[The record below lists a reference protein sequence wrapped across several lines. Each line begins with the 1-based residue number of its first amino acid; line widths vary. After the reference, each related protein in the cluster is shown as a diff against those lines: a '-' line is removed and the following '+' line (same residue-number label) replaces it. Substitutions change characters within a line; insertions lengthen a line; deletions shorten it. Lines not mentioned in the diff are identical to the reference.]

1 MKRFLI
7 FSDNHG
13 INIYLK
19 EVLDQIG
26 TDFDGVVQ
34 LGDCQNAETEQE
46 IRNIFTCPV
55 YMVRGNCDGKSKLPA
70 AALIALGGH
79 KVFITHGHIY
89 GARPSVPL

>member
-26 TDFDGVVQ
+26 TDFDGVRMPR
-34 LGDCQNAETEQE
+34 QNKRSVTSSPARF
-46 IRNIFTCPV
+46 IWCVVIV
-55 YMVRGNCDGKSKLPA
+55 MV
-70 AALIALGGH
+70 
-79 KVFITHGHIY
+79 
-89 GARPSVPL
+89 

>member
-26 TDFDGVVQ
+26 TDLTVLFNWVTVRMPRQNKRSVTSSPARFIWCVV
-34 LGDCQNAETEQE
+34 
-46 IRNIFTCPV
+46 IV
-55 YMVRGNCDGKSKLPA
+55 MV
-70 AALIALGGH
+70 
-79 KVFITHGHIY
+79 
-89 GARPSVPL
+89 

>member
-46 IRNIFTCPV
+46 NP
-55 YMVRGNCDGKSKLPA
+55 
-70 AALIALGGH
+70 
-79 KVFITHGHIY
+79 
-89 GARPSVPL
+89 

>member
-34 LGDCQNAETEQE
+34 LGDCQNARDRT
-46 IRNIFTCPV
+46 RDPMTA
-55 YMVRGNCDGKSKLPA
+55 LPA
-70 AALIALGGH
+70 R
-79 KVFITHGHIY
+79 FIWCVVI
-89 GARPSVPL
+89 VMV